1 MSFTSKDASEV
12 LVAGMQ
18 SIMFRIDM
26 EKGALLEIVCA
37 PTLTLFNH

>member
-18 SIMFRIDM
+18 STMFRIDT
-26 EKGALLEIVCA
+26 EKGTLLEIVRLC
-37 PTLTLFNH
+37 NDNDRNC